1 MSNIGSKEHTV
12 LSLKDLVSEGT
23 SLSSHS
29 RILAIVKPMDN
40 GPKEIR
46 ALDGLRALAALSI
59 VLFHVMLFLQ
69 LEYTPLSQAIN
80 HTWYYLSTGVH
91 LFFVLS
97 GFLLF
102 LPYARAMLDGQQLPS
117 ARRFY
122 RRRALRILP
131 AYWVCLTIMVALKF
145 YLQHV
150 PFSLGDV
157 MAHIFLVHDS
167 FPQFNRD
174 YDGPFWTLAVEAQF
188 YLLLPLLALIVSWV
202 CGRRHSAWRIAG
214 GIGLLV
220 AGVLI
225 LRTADSM
232 FIASLPTNATLTD
245 SPAGIFV
252 LATMG
257 MQGKYLEVFAVGML
271 CALLYIVT
279 IERRM
284 LSTERL
290 RHLGLIALVGAGVC
304 MALAIPHVDL
314 AGLMVTPGAQWG
326 ADAITYPLLVGL
338 GFGGLVLAILW
349 GGQWIRFLFE
359 VSPIRIIGLFSYS
372 LYLWHLPIIH
382 GNVPFFAGVPVALAI
397 AGAFLVSYLSYQ
409 LIERPFL
416 VRRHRQNS
424 SKPSVTTEADPV
436 VVPVLAPDI
445 EADIQPAERIPTL
458 V

>member
-1 MSNIGSKEHTV
+1 M
-12 LSLKDLVSEGT
+12 SLKDLVFAGS
-23 SLSSHS
+23 SLSLRS

-46 ALDGLRALAALSI
+46 ALDGLRAVAALSI

-102 LPYARAMLDGQQLPS
+102 LPYARAMLDGQRLPS
-117 ARRFY
+117 TRRFY

-131 AYWVCLTIMVALKF
+131 AYWVCLAIMVALKF
-145 YLQHV
+145 YVQHV

-157 MAHIFLVHDS
+157 TAHIFLIHDF

-188 YLLLPLLALIVSWV
+188 YLLLPLLALIVLWV
-202 CGRRHSAWRIAG
+202 SGRHHSAWRIAG
-214 GIGLLV
+214 GIGLLI
-220 AGVLI
+220 AGALV
-225 LRTADSM
+225 LRTADTIIM
-232 FIASLPTNATLTD
+232 ASLPTNATLTD

-314 AGLMVTPGAQWG
+314 AGVMVTPGAQWG
-326 ADAITYPLLVGL
+326 ADVISYPLLVGL

-359 VSPIRIIGLFSYS
+359 ISPTRIIGLFSYS

-382 GNVPFFAGVPVALAI
+382 GNVPFFAGVPLTLAI
-397 AGAFLVSYLSYQ
+397 AGAFLIAYLSYQ

-416 VRRHRQNS
+416 VRRHRQS
-424 SKPSVTTEADPV
+424 GSKAPATREPDPV